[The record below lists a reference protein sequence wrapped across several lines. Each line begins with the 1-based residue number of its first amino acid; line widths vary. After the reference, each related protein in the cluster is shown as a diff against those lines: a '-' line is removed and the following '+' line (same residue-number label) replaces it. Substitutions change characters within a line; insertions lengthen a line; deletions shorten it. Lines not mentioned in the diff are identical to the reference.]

1 MLTLIVVLV
10 VSPAL
15 ACTGSQGLEGPQ
27 GEQGPPGQAGSQG
40 PIGLQGPVGPEGPEG
55 SSGSQGPTGPVGPA
69 GPEGPQGEKGDKG
82 DRGLRGLQ
90 GPQGEEGLEGP
101 QGPSGSPTEVWAMA
115 LESADLQTQSTI
127 PVNIPGMFKSIVT
140 SENSTLVV
148 TFCANVK
155 TTTDGIMW
163 IIPLV
168 DGQEVEPANVLLQG
182 HDSWLLQSYNFFLSN
197 LPAGEHIVKVQWNTN
212 SGETIWIADRSLL
225 IYAYPTS

>member
-1 MLTLIVVLV
+1 
-10 VSPAL
+10 
-15 ACTGSQGLEGPQ
+15 
-27 GEQGPPGQAGSQG
+27 
-40 PIGLQGPVGPEGPEG
+40 
-55 SSGSQGPTGPVGPA
+55 
-69 GPEGPQGEKGDKG
+69 
-82 DRGLRGLQ
+82 
-90 GPQGEEGLEGP
+90 
-101 QGPSGSPTEVWAMA
+101 MA

-127 PVNIPGMFKSIVT
+127 PVNIPGMFKSFVT
-140 SENSTLVV
+140 S
-148 TFCANVK
+148 NVK